1 MVMTDDEKKLTAYH
15 EAGHALV
22 GMHCKASDPIH
33 KATIIPRGELAKVV
47 GDLTESL
54 QSAQK
59 MLRDSGGEIA
69 LRRLNKREYITTIKD
84 LMGIRING
92 EKLPD
97 DPSGRFDTIGQNQ
110 SLFNR

>member
-1 MVMTDDEKKLTAYH
+1 
-15 EAGHALV
+15 
-22 GMHCKASDPIH
+22 
-33 KATIIPRGELAKVV
+33 
-47 GDLTESL
+47 
-54 QSAQK
+54 Q
-59 MLRDSGGEIA
+59 IA

-110 SLFNR
+110 SLTAMQLETYFKFAQEVAKTALHWA